1 MKNLMTL
8 STTPRMNNLYY
19 DLGPDVVA
27 FSTRRQGGMSQ
38 GNYAS
43 LNVNPFCG
51 DNSQHVTANRTLLAN
66 ELGIPPS
73 HIVLPHQVHGTR
85 TIRAYGACAPEGVD
99 AIFTTEPGLCVAVS
113 TADCIPV
120 LLHDPVHGAVAAIHA
135 GWRGTVAGIVSE
147 TLQQMV
153 RELGTEPSHI
163 RAVIGSGVGL
173 EAFEV
178 GDEVY
183 DAFASAGFPME
194 QLAMRRGKWH
204 ICLPEA
210 NTWLL
215 REQGVKDIRLCGIC
229 TYSHP
234 EEFFSARRL
243 GIHSGRILNGIMIK
257 EKRG

>member
-1 MKNLMTL
+1 
-8 STTPRMNNLYY
+8 MNNLYY

-135 GWRGTVAGIVSE
+135 GWRGTVDRIIGKTFIAMNKAFGCTPSDIKAIIGPGIS
-147 TLQQMV
+147 LKN
-153 RELGTEPSHI
+153 
-163 RAVIGSGVGL
+163 
-173 EAFEV
+173 FEV
-178 GDEVY
+178 GQEVY
-183 DAFASAGFPME
+183 ECFAKAAFCMDNISKFIN
-194 QLAMRRGKWH
+194 GKWH
-204 ICLPEA
+204 IDLVEC
-210 NTWLL
+210 N
-215 REQGVKDIRLCGIC
+215 RLQLVDLGINDKNIHVSGIC
-229 TYSHP
+229 TYDNIDD
-234 EEFFSARRL
+234 FFSARRL
-243 GIHSGRILNGIMIK
+243 GIESGRIYNGIMVK
-257 EKRG
+257 D